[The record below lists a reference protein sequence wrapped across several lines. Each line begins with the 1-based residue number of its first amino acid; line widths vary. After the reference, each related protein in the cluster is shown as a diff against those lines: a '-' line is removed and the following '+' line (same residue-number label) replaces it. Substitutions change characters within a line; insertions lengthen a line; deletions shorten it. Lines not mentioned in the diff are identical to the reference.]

1 VRVAYVC
8 ADSGVPVFGS
18 RGSSIHVQEVVRAL
32 RSLGDDV
39 VLFASRIGGDAPRD
53 FAGLT
58 VRQLSRKSAY
68 DGREKERA
76 ALAANANLREML
88 TAEGPFDFVYERHS
102 LWSFAAMELARD
114 QDIAALIEVNAP
126 LVEEQEEHRALYDRT
141 AAERAARRAF
151 ESASAILAVSH
162 EVARW
167 VESRTT
173 ASGRVHVVP
182 NGVRP
187 ERFSGAETIRSRP
200 RGSFTVGFVGSLKP
214 WHGLP
219 VLAEAFAEL
228 HRRDPASLLLVVGD
242 GPDRRSF
249 EADLEQR
256 GLAPWAHL
264 TGKVASEDIP
274 ALLAKMDAAVAPY
287 PSTERL
293 YFSPLKVYEYMA
305 AALPIV
311 ATRGGQLAG
320 VLKDGVDAL
329 LCPAG
334 DADALAGAL
343 DSLRRDRQLRLRLGR
358 SAREK
363 AVRDH
368 TWEGV
373 ARRIRGIVAGEKA
386 AQRSSAVAGGLA

>member
-8 ADSGVPVFGS
+8 ADAGVPVFGS
-18 RGSSIHVQEVVRAL
+18 KGSSIHVQEVVRAL
-32 RSLGDDV
+32 LGFGDDL
-39 VLFASRIGGDAPRD
+39 VLFASRIGGDPPRD
-53 FAGLT
+53 LAALP
-58 VRQLSRKSAY
+58 VRRLPRQRAR
-68 DGREKERA
+68 DGSEKERA
-76 ALAANANLREML
+76 ALAANADLREML
-88 TAEGPFDFVYERHS
+88 AADFPFDLVYERHS
-102 LWSFAAMELARD
+102 LWSSAAMELARD
-114 QDIAALIEVNAP
+114 QGIPALLEVNAP
-126 LVEEQEEHRALYDRT
+126 LIEEQEEHRTLYDRA

-167 VESRTT
+167 VESRTA

-187 ERFSGAETIRSRP
+187 ERFSGAEPIRP
-200 RGSFTVGFVGSLKP
+200 RLRRSFTVGFVGSLKP

-242 GPDRRSF
+242 GPERRSF
-249 EADLEQR
+249 EADLERR
-256 GLAPWAHL
+256 GLAGSVHL
-264 TGKVASEDIP
+264 TGKVAPEDIP
-274 ALLAKMDAAVAPY
+274 AWLASMDAAVAPY

-320 VLKDGVDAL
+320 LLEDGVDAL

-334 DADALAGAL
+334 DADALADAL
-343 DSLRRDRQLRLRLGR
+343 DLLRRDRQLRLRLGR

-368 TWEGV
+368 TWAGV
-373 ARRIRGIVAGEKA
+373 ARRIRRIAADEKA
-386 AQRSSAVAGGLA
+386 ARRNPASVGGLA